1 MKILKGTWKYQ
12 VVLAMLML
20 WLSSMTVFA
29 TSSSSDNSLATLGIE
44 NAEVSPEFYYSTTEY
59 EVKVPAGTKSL
70 KLDPQPSDVNA
81 EIASIDGNQLD
92 NGSGTVTITVAAE
105 DGSKAVY
112 TLHVT
117 ADAAATTEAASE
129 AVTNQAAASESQPAT
144 ENKTAQTESVQ
155 NDTVKML
162 NTQVEQV
169 NQKLELA
176 MKILYGMIA
185 FAVILLFIIINL
197 ALKNKDLKDD
207 LREAENNLDFNTNE
221 FARKEKTLSS
231 DYYYAPV
238 QEMQPE
244 SADAPGV
251 PLEKVQETTEE
262 VFGNG
267 QAQVKADVLSRKAE
281 ESSANNQVVK
291 PVKKVKKVSGTQD
304 GNATAEG
311 TAQRPVNSQ
320 RNAQNQQKQ
329 TTGDRSQVQ
338 KRVQGKKVPQG
349 RPQSQPKQPGQP
361 KQSEQQRPQGQPKQS
376 DQPRPQ
382 GQPKQSEQPRPQ
394 NQSRP
399 QGQTKPQPKTQGQV
413 NTPDQVKQGQ
423 SKVQK
428 QSKPNGQP
436 KPQGNVQQNPGA
448 VQQPVKK
455 QRPPKKSPSEN
466 PNPQV
471 NLQQQADEN
480 PPEVDVT
487 MIDL

>member
-70 KLDPQPSDVNA
+70 TLDPQPSDVNA
-81 EIASIDGNQLD
+81 EIASVDGNQLD
-92 NGSGTVTITVAAE
+92 NGNGTVTITVAAE

-117 ADAAATTEAASE
+117 ADAVATTEAASE
-129 AVTNQAAASESQPAT
+129 AATNQAAASESQPAT
-144 ENKTAQTESVQ
+144 EKTAAQTESVQ

-207 LREAENNLDFNTNE
+207 LREAENTLDFNTNE

-281 ESSANNQVVK
+281 DKPVNNQAVK
-291 PVKKVKKVSGTQD
+291 TVKKVKKVSSQQNGITAG
-304 GNATAEG
+304 GNA
-311 TAQRPVNSQ
+311 QKPVNSQ
-320 RNAQNQQKQ
+320 RSAQGQQKQ
-329 TTGDRSQVQ
+329 LAGDGSQGQ
-338 KRVQGKKVPQG
+338 KRVQGKKAPQG
-349 RPQSQPKQPGQP
+349 RPQGQPKQPGQP
-361 KQSEQQRPQGQPKQS
+361 KQSEQTRPQNQARPQGQPKA
-376 DQPRPQ
+376 Q
-382 GQPKQSEQPRPQ
+382 GQPK
-394 NQSRP
+394 P
-399 QGQTKPQPKTQGQV
+399 QGQSKPQGQG
-413 NTPDQVKQGQ
+413 NTPDQVKQVQ
-423 SKVQK
+423 PKVQK
-428 QSKPNGQP
+428 QSRPNGQP
-436 KPQGNVQQNPGA
+436 KPQGNAQQNPGGA
-448 VQQPVKK
+448 QQPVKK
-455 QRPPKKSPSEN
+455 QRPPKKVQAESPNS
-466 PNPQV
+466 QV
-471 NLQQQADEN
+471 NLQQGADEN

>member
-70 KLDPQPSDVNA
+70 TLDPQPSDVNA

-129 AVTNQAAASESQPAT
+129 AATNQAAASESQPAT
-144 ENKTAQTESVQ
+144 ENKTAQTEAVQ

-207 LREAENNLDFNTNE
+207 LREAENTLDFNTNE

-304 GNATAEG
+304 GNAAAGG
-311 TAQRPVNSQ
+311 TAQRPVNGQQS
-320 RNAQNQQKQ
+320 AQNQQKQ
-329 TTGDRSQVQ
+329 TAGDRSQVQ
-338 KRVQGKKVPQG
+338 KRVQGKKAPQG
-349 RPQSQPKQPGQP
+349 RPQSQPKQ
-361 KQSEQQRPQGQPKQS
+361 SE
-376 DQPRPQ
+376 QPRPQ
-382 GQPKQSEQPRPQ
+382 GQPKQSVQPRTQGQPKQTDQPRPQ
-394 NQSRP
+394 NQARP
-399 QGQTKPQPKTQGQV
+399 QGQPKPQPKTQGQV
-413 NTPDQVKQGQ
+413 NAPDQVKQGQ

-436 KPQGNVQQNPGA
+436 KPQGNVQQNSGA

>member
-70 KLDPQPSDVNA
+70 TLDPQPSDVNA

-92 NGSGTVTITVAAE
+92 NGNGTVTITVAAE

-117 ADAAATTEAASE
+117 ADAAAATEAAASE
-129 AVTNQAAASESQPAT
+129 AAANQTTASESQPAT
-144 ENKTAQTESVQ
+144 EKKTAQTESVQ

-207 LREAENNLDFNTNE
+207 LREAENTLDFNTNE

-281 ESSANNQVVK
+281 EKTVNNQAVK
-291 PVKKVKKVSGTQD
+291 PVKKVKKVSGQQD
-304 GNATAEG
+304 GNAAAG
-311 TAQRPVNSQ
+311 GSVQKPVNSQ
-320 RNAQNQQKQ
+320 KSAENQQKQ
-329 TTGDRSQVQ
+329 PAGDRSQGQ
-338 KRVQGKKVPQG
+338 KRVQGKKAPQG
-349 RPQSQPKQPGQP
+349 RPQGQPKQPGQPGQP
-361 KQSEQQRPQGQPKQS
+361 KQSEQPRSQGQPKQS
-376 DQPRPQ
+376 DQPRSQ
-382 GQPKQSEQPRPQ
+382 GLVKQSEQPRPQ
-394 NQSRP
+394 NQARP
-399 QGQTKPQPKTQGQV
+399 QGQV
-413 NTPDQVKQGQ
+413 NALKQGQ

-436 KPQGNVQQNPGA
+436 KTQGYVQQNPGA
-448 VQQPVKK
+448 VQQPLKK
-455 QRPPKKSPSEN
+455 QRPPKKAPTE
-466 PNPQV
+466 NPQV

>member
-12 VVLAMLML
+12 IVLAMLML

-29 TSSSSDNSLATLGIE
+29 TSSSGDNSLATLGIE

-70 KLDPQPSDVNA
+70 TLDPQPSDVNA

-92 NGSGTVTITVAAE
+92 NGNGTVTITVAAE

-117 ADAAATTEAASE
+117 ADAAAPVATEAESE
-129 AVTNQAAASESQPAT
+129 AAVNQAAASESQPAT
-144 ENKTAQTESVQ
+144 EKKTAQTEAVQ

-162 NTQVEQV
+162 NTQMDQV

-207 LREAENNLDFNTNE
+207 LREAENTLDFNTNE

-244 SADAPGV
+244 STDAPGV

-267 QAQVKADVLSRKAE
+267 QAQVKADVLTRKAE
-281 ESSANNQVVK
+281 EKPTNNQAPK
-291 PVKKVKKVSGTQD
+291 AVKKVKKVTEQQDRNAAAGTVQK
-304 GNATAEG
+304 
-311 TAQRPVNSQ
+311 PVNNQ

-329 TTGDRSQVQ
+329 PAGERSQGQ
-338 KRVQGKKVPQG
+338 KRVQGKKTAQG
-349 RPQSQPKQPGQP
+349 RPQ
-361 KQSEQQRPQGQPKQS
+361 QGQPKQQNQTR
-376 DQPRPQ
+376 QPE
-382 GQPKQSEQPRPQ
+382 QSRPQ
-394 NQSRP
+394 NQAR
-399 QGQTKPQPKTQGQV
+399 TQGQV
-413 NTPDQVKQGQ
+413 KPQNQVNAPDQATQAQ
-423 SKVQK
+423 PKVQK
-428 QSKPNGQP
+428 QSKPSVQPKQQGNGQ
-436 KPQGNVQQNPGA
+436 QNAGN

-455 QRPPKKSPSEN
+455 QRPPKKAPVEN
-466 PNPQV
+466 SNPQA
-471 NLQQQADEN
+471 NFQQTADEN